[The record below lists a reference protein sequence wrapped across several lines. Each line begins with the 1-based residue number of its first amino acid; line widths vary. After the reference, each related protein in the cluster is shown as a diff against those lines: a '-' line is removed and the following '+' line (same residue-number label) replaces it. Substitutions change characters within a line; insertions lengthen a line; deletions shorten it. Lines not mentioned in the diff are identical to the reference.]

1 MTNLPTRLKNV
12 RIALGFSSTDQIAA
26 ELIDKGVKI
35 TGRTIYAYE
44 SEERPPAL
52 NYLQA
57 LVDYFE
63 VNPEWLLSN
72 RGEMFYSETTKKSVP
87 ANIDVSNMVFIPLL
101 DMTASAG
108 YGSLINDDSVQTKD
122 FISFTRTWLSK
133 LTSTNEKY
141 LLGFTVKGDSMQGD
155 INDGDIIIVN
165 TQYNNLSTD
174 GTFAVNIDDQM
185 YVKTLQRMPGNKVQ
199 VISKNT
205 KYAPFSVDLGTEH
218 FKIIGKVIWSGG
230 EKDVC

>member
-1 MTNLPTRLKNV
+1 MTNLPNRL
-12 RIALGFSSTDQIAA
+12 RQIRAELGFSSTDQIAN
-26 ELIDKGVKI
+26 ELINKGVKI

-57 LVDYFE
+57 LIDYYD

-72 RGEMFYSETTKKSVP
+72 RGEMFYSDTTKKSAP
-87 ANIDVSNMVFIPLL
+87 ANIDISNMVFIPLL
-101 DMTASAG
+101 DMTTSAG
-108 YGSLINDDSVQTKD
+108 YGSLINDDKISTKE

-133 LTSTNEKY
+133 LTSTSEKY
-141 LLGFTVKGDSMQGD
+141 LVGFTVKGDSMQGD

-185 YVKTLQRMPGNKVQ
+185 YVKILQRMPGNKVQ

-205 KYAPFSVDLGTEH
+205 KYAPFTVDLNTEH
-218 FKIIGKVIWSGG
+218 FNIIGKVIWSGG

>member
-1 MTNLPTRLKNV
+1 MSNLPSRLKQI
-12 RIALGFSSTDQIAA
+12 RTELGLSLEQIAE
-26 ELIDKGVKI
+26 ELISKGVKI
-35 TGRTIYAYE
+35 TSRTIYAYE
-44 SEERPPAL
+44 STERPPAL
-52 NYLQA
+52 PYLQA
-57 LVDYFE
+57 LIDYYE

-72 RGEMFYSETTKKSVP
+72 RGEMFYSEVSKKSAP
-87 ANIDVSNMVFIPLL
+87 ANIDISNMAFIPLL

-108 YGSLINDDSVQTKD
+108 YGSLINDDNVSTKEY
-122 FISFTRTWLSK
+122 ISFTRTWLSK

-141 LLGFTVKGDSMQGD
+141 LLGYTVKGDSMQGD

-185 YVKTLQRMPGNKVQ
+185 YVKILQRMPGNKVQ

-205 KYAPFSVDLGTEH
+205 KYAPFTVDLNTDY

>member
-1 MTNLPTRLKNV
+1 MTNLPNRLKNV
-12 RIALGFSSTDQIAA
+12 RNELGFSLEQIA
-26 ELIDKGVKI
+26 EDLISKGVKI
-35 TGRTIYAYE
+35 TSRTIYAYE

-52 NYLQA
+52 PYLQA
-57 LVDYFE
+57 LIDYYDI
-63 VNPEWLLSN
+63 NPEWLLSN
-72 RGEMFYSETTKKSVP
+72 RGEMFYSDTTRKSAP
-87 ANIDVSNMVFIPLL
+87 ANIDISNMVFIPLL

-108 YGSLINDDSVQTKD
+108 YGSLINDENVSTKEY
-122 FISFTRTWLSK
+122 ISFTKTWLSK
-133 LTSTNEKY
+133 LTATSEKY

-185 YVKTLQRMPGNKVQ
+185 YVKILQRMPENKVQ
-199 VISKNT
+199 VISKNP
-205 KYAPFSVDLGTEH
+205 KYTPFTVDLNTEH
-218 FKIIGKVIWSGG
+218 FKIVGKVIWSGG

>member
-1 MTNLPTRLKNV
+1 MKNLPNRLKSV
-12 RIALGFSSTDQIAA
+12 RNELGLSLDQIAE
-26 ELIDKGVKI
+26 ELISKGVKI
-35 TGRTIYAYE
+35 TSRTIYAYE
-44 SEERPPAL
+44 SQERPPAL
-52 NYLQA
+52 SYIQA
-57 LVDYFE
+57 LINYYNL
-63 VNPEWLLSN
+63 NPEWILSN
-72 RGEMFYSETTKKSVP
+72 RGEMFYSDNYKQSAP
-87 ANIDVSNMVFIPLL
+87 ANVDISNMVFIPLL

-108 YGSLINDDSVQTKD
+108 YGSLINDDKVETRD

-141 LLGFTVKGDSMQGD
+141 LIGFTVKGDSMQGD

-165 TQYNNLSTD
+165 TQYNDLSTD

-185 YVKTLQRMPGNKVQ
+185 YVKILQRIPGNKVQ

-205 KYAPFSVDLGTEH
+205 KYAPFTVDLNTEH

>member
-1 MTNLPTRLKNV
+1 MSNLPNRLKKV
-12 RIALGFSSTDQIAA
+12 RTELGFSIDQIAK
-26 ELIDKGVKI
+26 ELIKKDVKI
-35 TGRTIYAYE
+35 TARTIYAYE

-52 NYLQA
+52 PYLQA
-57 LVDYFE
+57 LIDYYDI
-63 VNPEWLLSN
+63 NPEWLLSN
-72 RGEMFYSETTKKSVP
+72 RGEMFYSENTKKSTP
-87 ANIDVSNMVFIPLL
+87 ANIDISNMVFIPLL
-101 DMTASAG
+101 DMTTSAG
-108 YGSLINDDSVQTKD
+108 YGSLINDDKVSTKE

-133 LTSTNEKY
+133 LTSTSEKY
-141 LLGFTVKGDSMQGD
+141 LVGFTVKGDSMQGD

-174 GTFAVNIDDQM
+174 GTFAVNIDNQM
-185 YVKTLQRMPGNKVQ
+185 YVKILQRMPGSKVQ

-205 KYAPFSVDLGTEH
+205 KYAPFTVDLSTEY

>member
-1 MTNLPTRLKNV
+1 MSNLPSRLKQI
-12 RIALGFSSTDQIAA
+12 RTELGLSLEQIAE
-26 ELIDKGVKI
+26 ELISKGVKI
-35 TGRTIYAYE
+35 TSRTIYAYE
-44 SEERPPAL
+44 STERPPAL
-52 NYLQA
+52 PYLQA
-57 LVDYFE
+57 LIDYYE

-72 RGEMFYSETTKKSVP
+72 RGEMFYSEVSKKSVP
-87 ANIDVSNMVFIPLL
+87 ANIDISNMIYIPLL
-101 DMTASAG
+101 DMTTSAG
-108 YGSLINDDSVQTKD
+108 HGSLINDDRILTKE
-122 FISFTRTWLSK
+122 FISFTKTWLSK
-133 LTSTNEKY
+133 LKLTSEKY

-165 TQYNNLSTD
+165 TQYTNLSTD

-185 YVKTLQRMPGNKVQ
+185 YVKILQRMPGNKVQ

-205 KYAPFSVDLGTEH
+205 KYAPFIVDLSTDH

>member
-1 MTNLPTRLKNV
+1 MSNLPNRLKKV
-12 RIALGFSSTDQIAA
+12 RTELGFSIDQIAN
-26 ELIDKGVKI
+26 ELIEKGIKI
-35 TGRTIYAYE
+35 TARTIYAYE

-52 NYLQA
+52 PYLQA
-57 LVDYFE
+57 LIDFYDI
-63 VNPEWLLSN
+63 NPEWLLSN
-72 RGEMFYSETTKKSVP
+72 RGEMFYSESTKKSAP
-87 ANIDVSNMVFIPLL
+87 ANIDISNMVFIPLL
-101 DMTASAG
+101 DMTTSAG
-108 YGSLINDDSVQTKD
+108 YGSLINDDKVSTKE

-133 LTSTNEKY
+133 LTSTSEKY
-141 LLGFTVKGDSMQGD
+141 LVGFTVKGDSMQGD

-185 YVKTLQRMPGNKVQ
+185 YVKILQRMPGNKVQ

-205 KYAPFSVDLGTEH
+205 KYAPFTVDLNTEY

>member
-1 MTNLPTRLKNV
+1 MTNLANRLKKV
-12 RIALGFSSTDQIAA
+12 RIQLGLSPEQITK
-26 ELIDKGVKI
+26 ELSKKGVKI
-35 TGRTIYAYE
+35 TGRSIYSYE
-44 SEERPPAL
+44 ADERQPAVP
-52 NYLQA
+52 YLQA
-57 LVDYFE
+57 LIDFYE
-63 VNPEWLLSN
+63 VNPEWLLSG
-72 RGEMFYSETTKKSVP
+72 RGEIFYSEQVELKTP
-87 ANIDVSNMVFIPLL
+87 ANVDLSNMAFIPLL

-108 YGSLINDDSVQTKD
+108 YGSLINDDSVSTKEY
-122 FISFTRTWLSK
+122 ISFTKTWLSK
-133 LTSTNEKY
+133 LTSTSEKY
-141 LLGFTVKGDSMQGD
+141 LIGFTVKGDSMQGD

-185 YVKTLQRMPGNKVQ
+185 YVKILQRMPGNKVQ

-205 KYAPFSVDLGTEH
+205 KYAPFTVDLDTEY

>member
-1 MTNLPTRLKNV
+1 MSNLPIRLKQI
-12 RIALGFSSTDQIAA
+12 RTELGLSLEQIAE
-26 ELIDKGVKI
+26 ELISKGVKI
-35 TGRTIYAYE
+35 TSRTIYAYE
-44 SEERPPAL
+44 STERPPAL
-52 NYLQA
+52 PYLQA
-57 LVDYFE
+57 LIDYYE

-72 RGEMFYSETTKKSVP
+72 RGEMFYSEISKKSAP
-87 ANIDVSNMVFIPLL
+87 ANIDISNMAFIPLL

-108 YGSLINDDSVQTKD
+108 HGSLINDDNVSTKEY
-122 FISFTRTWLSK
+122 ISFTRTWLSK
-133 LTSTNEKY
+133 LTSTSEKY

-185 YVKTLQRMPGNKVQ
+185 YVKILQRMPGNKVQ

-205 KYAPFSVDLGTEH
+205 KYAPFTVDLNTEY

>member
-1 MTNLPTRLKNV
+1 MKNLSNRLKQV
-12 RIALGFSSTDQIAA
+12 RI
-26 ELIDKGVKI
+26 ELERSLEQLANELQVKGVKI
-35 TGRTIYAYE
+35 TARTIYAYE
-44 SEERPPAL
+44 SQERPPAL
-52 NYLQA
+52 PYIQA
-57 LVDYFE
+57 LIEYYDL
-63 VNPEWLLSN
+63 NPEYILSG
-72 RGEMFYSETTKKSVP
+72 RGEMFYSENYKKSIP
-87 ANIDVSNMVFIPLL
+87 ANVDISDMVFIPLL

-108 YGSLINDDSVQTKD
+108 YGSLINDDNIATKE

-141 LLGFTVKGDSMQGD
+141 LIGFTVKGDSMQGD

-165 TQYNNLSTD
+165 TQYNDFSTD

-185 YVKTLQRMPGNKVQ
+185 YVKILQRIPGNKVQ
-199 VISKNT
+199 VISKNP
-205 KYAPFSVDLGTEH
+205 KYAPFTVDLNTEY

>member
-1 MTNLPTRLKNV
+1 MSNLPSRLKQI
-12 RIALGFSSTDQIAA
+12 RTELGLSLEQIAE
-26 ELIDKGVKI
+26 ELISKGVKI
-35 TGRTIYAYE
+35 TSRTIYAYE
-44 SEERPPAL
+44 STERPPAL
-52 NYLQA
+52 PYLQA
-57 LVDYFE
+57 LIDYYE

-72 RGEMFYSETTKKSVP
+72 RGEMFYSEISKKSAP
-87 ANIDVSNMVFIPLL
+87 ANIDISNMAFIPLL

-108 YGSLINDDSVQTKD
+108 YGSLVNDDNVSTKEY
-122 FISFTRTWLSK
+122 ISFTRTWLSK
-133 LTSTNEKY
+133 LTSTSEKY

-185 YVKTLQRMPGNKVQ
+185 YVKILQRMPGSKVQ

-205 KYAPFSVDLGTEH
+205 KYAPFTVDLNTDH

>member
-1 MTNLPTRLKNV
+1 MPNLPNRLKKV
-12 RIALGFSSTDQIAA
+12 RTELGFSIDQIAK
-26 ELIDKGVKI
+26 ELIKKDVKI
-35 TGRTIYAYE
+35 TARTIYAYE

-52 NYLQA
+52 PYLQA
-57 LVDYFE
+57 LIDYYDI
-63 VNPEWLLSN
+63 NPEWLLSN
-72 RGEMFYSETTKKSVP
+72 RGEMFYTENTKKSAP
-87 ANIDVSNMVFIPLL
+87 ANIDISNMVFIPLL
-101 DMTASAG
+101 DMTTSAG
-108 YGSLINDDSVQTKD
+108 YGSLINDDKVSTKE

-133 LTSTNEKY
+133 LTSTSEKY
-141 LLGFTVKGDSMQGD
+141 LVGFTVKGDSMQGD

-185 YVKTLQRMPGNKVQ
+185 YVKILQRMPGNKVQ

-205 KYAPFSVDLGTEH
+205 KYAPFTVDLNTEH
-218 FKIIGKVIWSGG
+218 FNIIGKVIWSGG

>member
-1 MTNLPTRLKNV
+1 MSNLPNRLKKV
-12 RIALGFSSTDQIAA
+12 RTELGFSIDQIAK
-26 ELIDKGVKI
+26 ELIKKDVKI
-35 TGRTIYAYE
+35 TARTIYAYE

-52 NYLQA
+52 PYLQA
-57 LVDYFE
+57 LIDYYDI
-63 VNPEWLLSN
+63 NPEWLLSN
-72 RGEMFYSETTKKSVP
+72 RGEMFYSENTKKSTP
-87 ANIDVSNMVFIPLL
+87 ANIDISNMVFIPLL
-101 DMTASAG
+101 DMTTSAG
-108 YGSLINDDSVQTKD
+108 YGSLINDDKISTKE

-133 LTSTNEKY
+133 LTSTSEKY
-141 LLGFTVKGDSMQGD
+141 LVGFTVKGDSMQGD

-185 YVKTLQRMPGNKVQ
+185 YVKILQRMPGNKVQ

-205 KYAPFSVDLGTEH
+205 KYAPFTVDLNTEY

>member
-1 MTNLPTRLKNV
+1 MQ
-12 RIALGFSSTDQIAA
+12 A
-26 ELIDKGVKI
+26 LIDYYDI
-35 TGRTIYAYE
+35 
-44 SEERPPAL
+44 
-52 NYLQA
+52 
-57 LVDYFE
+57 
-63 VNPEWLLSN
+63 NPEWLLSN
-72 RGEMFYSETTKKSVP
+72 RGEMFYSENAKKSAP
-87 ANIDVSNMVFIPLL
+87 ANIDISNMVFIPLL

-108 YGSLINDDSVQTKD
+108 YGSLINDDNVSTKE

-133 LTSTNEKY
+133 LTSANEKY
-141 LLGFTVKGDSMQGD
+141 LVGFTVKGDSMQGD

-165 TQYNNLSTD
+165 TQYDNYSTD

-185 YVKTLQRMPGNKVQ
+185 YVKILQRMPGNKVQ

-205 KYAPFSVDLGTEH
+205 KYAPFTVDLNTEY

>member
-1 MTNLPTRLKNV
+1 MSNLPNRLKKV
-12 RIALGFSSTDQIAA
+12 RTELGFSIDQIAN
-26 ELIDKGVKI
+26 ELIEKGIKI
-35 TGRTIYAYE
+35 TARTIYAYE

-52 NYLQA
+52 PYLQA
-57 LVDYFE
+57 LIDFYDI
-63 VNPEWLLSN
+63 NPEWLLSN
-72 RGEMFYSETTKKSVP
+72 RGEMFYSESTKKSAP
-87 ANIDVSNMVFIPLL
+87 ANIDISNMVFIPLL
-101 DMTASAG
+101 DMTTSAG
-108 YGSLINDDSVQTKD
+108 YGSLINDDKVSTKE

-133 LTSTNEKY
+133 LTSTSEKY
-141 LLGFTVKGDSMQGD
+141 LVGFTVKGDSMQGD

-185 YVKTLQRMPGNKVQ
+185 YVKILQRMPGNKVQ

-205 KYAPFSVDLGTEH
+205 KYAPFTVDLNTEY

-230 EKDVC
+230 EKDV

>member
-1 MTNLPTRLKNV
+1 MTNLADRLKKV
-12 RIALGFSSTDQIAA
+12 RLELGFSLEQFTK
-26 ELIDKGVKI
+26 ELAQHEVKI
-35 TGRTIYAYE
+35 TGRSIYAYE
-44 SEERPPAL
+44 TGERPPAVP
-52 NYLQA
+52 YLQA
-57 LVDYFE
+57 LIDYYDI
-63 VNPEWLLSN
+63 NSEWLFSN
-72 RGEMFYSETTKKSVP
+72 RGEMFYSDASKRNAP
-87 ANIDVSNMVFIPLL
+87 ANVDISNMVFIPLL
-101 DMTASAG
+101 DMTTSAG
-108 YGSLINDDSVQTKD
+108 YGSLINDDKISTKE

-133 LTSTNEKY
+133 LTTTNEKH
-141 LLGFTVKGDSMQGD
+141 LVGFTVKGDSMQGD

-185 YVKTLQRMPGNKVQ
+185 YVKILQRMPGNKVQ

-205 KYAPFSVDLGTEH
+205 KYAPFTVDLNTEY

>member
-1 MTNLPTRLKNV
+1 MSNLPSRLKQI
-12 RIALGFSSTDQIAA
+12 RTELGLSLEQIAE
-26 ELIDKGVKI
+26 ELISKGVKI
-35 TGRTIYAYE
+35 TSRTIYAYE
-44 SEERPPAL
+44 STERPPAL
-52 NYLQA
+52 PYLQA
-57 LVDYFE
+57 LIDYYE

-72 RGEMFYSETTKKSVP
+72 RGEIFYSEISKKAAP
-87 ANIDVSNMVFIPLL
+87 ANIDISNMVFIPLL

-108 YGSLINDDSVQTKD
+108 HGSLINDDNVSTKEY
-122 FISFTRTWLSK
+122 ISFTRTWLSK

-185 YVKTLQRMPGNKVQ
+185 YVKILQRMPGNKVQ

-205 KYAPFSVDLGTEH
+205 KYAPYTVDLSTDH